1 LILIDANLL
10 LYAYHPRSPFHERSR
25 KWVETVFSGREPV
38 RLSWP
43 SVHAFLRIGTN
54 PRAFEQPLS
63 MAEAEAAVSTWFDAP
78 AVDII
83 EPGERYWAILRELLL
98 EAQVSGPLVTDA
110 ALAAL
115 AIEHGATLCTSDRD
129 FSRFRGVKL
138 QNPLASS

>member
-1 LILIDANLL
+1 MIFIDANLL
-10 LYAYHPRSPFHERSR
+10 LYAYHVRSPFHQRSR
-25 KWVETVFSGREPV
+25 EWIETIFSGREPV

-54 PRAFEQPLS
+54 ARAFEQPLT
-63 MAEAEAAVSTWFDAP
+63 MAEAQAAVSSWLEQP

-83 EPGERYWAILRELLL
+83 EPGERYWPILRELLID
-98 EAQVSGPLVTDA
+98 AQVSGPLVSDA

-138 QNPLASS
+138 SNPLAES